1 MKGNGGGGGGGGG
14 GITLLVRNRILSM
27 VKIEEH
33 LDFQRRIEKGLLT
46 FYRFVD
52 FSVFNDGL
60 FFELPC
66 EIQNDTNGKKLLVCA
81 LYIPLER
88 SVYSNRSSFTELE
101 ETLLYINLDNVL
113 IIGDLNAR
121 TGDSS
126 DYIWDTTARDNVLDD
141 VGTTELMNM
150 YNVQQDR
157 RSQDVGKN
165 NFGHALI
172 DFCISQRLLIVYGR
186 VGRDAALGKLTCK
199 NASLVDYVIASP
211 CVFPCICDL
220 CVGDFDECLSDI
232 HCPVFVKLNTGTDSH
247 ETTQN
252 VNVSQCMIGFAEPV
266 WRPGAERDY
275 LAQIDEGGVEVIYD
289 RMQKLL
295 ENTDSI
301 NQSDIDDIT
310 DGICSLMT
318 NAAVRLDM
326 YKSQA
331 CMKEDKGEIK
341 KSQEDRR

>member
-1 MKGNGGGGGGGGG
+1 M
-14 GITLLVRNRILSM
+14 
-27 VKIEEH
+27 H
-33 LDFQRRIEKGLLT
+33 
-46 FYRFVD
+46 
-52 FSVFNDGL
+52 
-60 FFELPC
+60 
-66 EIQNDTNGKKLLVCA
+66 
-81 LYIPLER
+81 
-88 SVYSNRSSFTELE
+88 
-101 ETLLYINLDNVL
+101 INLDNVF

-141 VGTTELMNM
+141 VGTTELMKM

-172 DFCISQRLLIVYGR
+172 DFCFSQRLLIVYVR
-186 VGRDAALGKLTCK
+186 AGRDADLGKLTCK
-199 NASLVDYVIASP
+199 NSSLVDYVIAAP

-220 CVGDFDECLSDI
+220 YVGDFDEFLSAI
-232 HCPVFVKLNTGTDSH
+232 HCPVFVKLKTVTDSH

-252 VNVSQCMIGFAEPV
+252 VNVSQCMMGFTKPV

-301 NQSDIDDIT
+301 NQSNIDDIT

-331 CMKEDKGEIK
+331 CMREDKGEKNQNEPRRQEIKITTNKQKTKTKQQPWFDAECKKKRAEYRKAKVCIKVMLIIIPKETEHVRLKSIK
-341 KSQEDRR
+341 KF